1 MNSVKKNLESQ
12 LEYEQAKLKHQEFKA
27 EGFKEALAQAE
38 YEVSQ
43 TKKYIKELQEVISKI
58 T

>member
-1 MNSVKKNLESQ
+1 MNNVKKNLQDQ
-12 LEYEQAKLKHQEFKA
+12 LDYEKAKLKHQEFKV

-38 YEVSQ
+38 HEVGQ
-43 TKKYIKELQEVISKI
+43 TKKYIEELQEVISKI